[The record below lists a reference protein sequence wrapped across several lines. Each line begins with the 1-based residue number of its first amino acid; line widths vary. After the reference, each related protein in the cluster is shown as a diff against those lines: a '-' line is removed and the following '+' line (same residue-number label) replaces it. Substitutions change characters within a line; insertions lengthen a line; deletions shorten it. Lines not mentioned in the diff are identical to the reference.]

1 MVPVKS
7 LLVATYIGLVANNVG
22 VHKKYLQE
30 SLKRVDNP
38 SAPIHARMIELE
50 EAKFYQ
56 SRLENFGF
64 NLIPFAHFAF
74 ISPRQVFIPQF
85 SKLEYQF
92 LRDNCNLY
100 GPIFDGL
107 KKSLRKSRLLS
118 TV

>member
-1 MVPVKS
+1 MVPIKS
-7 LLVATYIGLVANNVG
+7 LLFATYIGLVANNVG

-30 SLKRVDNP
+30 SLRRVDNP
-38 SAPIHARMIELE
+38 SSPIHARLIELE

-74 ISPRQVFIPQF
+74 ISPKQVFVPQF

-92 LRDNCNLY
+92 LRTNCNIY
-100 GPIFDGL
+100 ERMFDGL
-107 KKSLRKSRLLS
+107 KKGIRKSRLLN
-118 TV
+118 TA